1 MDRKPEMVVAL
12 SPRLASEAP
21 VQDLGHVPGDG
32 LGAAGR
38 QFPKEVTCVCRVELQ
53 ERERLVYILG
63 LCKVKTLS
71 DPSAAART
79 G

>member
-53 ERERLVYILG
+53 
-63 LCKVKTLS
+63 
-71 DPSAAART
+71 
-79 G
+79 